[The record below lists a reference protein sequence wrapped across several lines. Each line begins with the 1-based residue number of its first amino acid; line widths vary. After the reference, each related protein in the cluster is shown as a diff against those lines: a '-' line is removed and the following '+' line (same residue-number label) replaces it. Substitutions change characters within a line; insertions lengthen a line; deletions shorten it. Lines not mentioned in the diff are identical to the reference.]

1 MVHAVQL
8 DGRVLNSQQLEER
21 NRSDPE
27 TLTHDVKL
35 LHSSGIVQVAC

>member
-35 LHSSGIVQVAC
+35 LQSSGIVQVAC